1 MRSSPVRG
9 SVPAFADGRATA
21 RVCIRPAI
29 VRGLGK
35 PPGLRSGPYTR
46 ARSSSPSAT
55 FQPLRIR
62 PAWSGPYGRPAPP
75 AAAEASGA
83 GGLPAGPG
91 GVPCGTVGLLEPGAV
106 PPESNVP
113 PGFSADGPSRPGLT
127 NRQGPSGR
135 QGLPSRPEAGPR
147 SPAGR
152 RSGRS
157 GRRPGV
163 AARRPAGGWPL
174 PLRRSP
180 RRPG

>member
-29 VRGLGK
+29 VRVLGK

-55 FQPLRIR
+55 SQPLRIR

-113 PGFSADGPSRPGLT
+113 PGFSADGPPGFIRLPESAGVLGSA
-127 NRQGPSGR
+127 QPSGFAEPPGPYEPPGSVWPPGPFEPR
-135 QGLPSRPEAGPR
+135 GGGPTLACRAAIRPVR
-147 SPAGR
+147 SAT
-152 RSGRS
+152 
-157 GRRPGV
+157 
-163 AARRPAGGWPL
+163 
-174 PLRRSP
+174 
-180 RRPG
+180 

>member
-29 VRGLGK
+29 VRVLGK
-35 PPGLRSGPYTR
+35 PACANGPYTR

-55 FQPLRIR
+55 SVQPPSPCEFSLHRRTRMVGLRRRQR
-62 PAWSGPYGRPAPP
+62 PRRPVP
-75 AAAEASGA
+75 AACLPGPAACHAELSDCLSPVQCRPNPTCRPGSPPTDRPNSSDCPNLL
-83 GGLPAGPG
+83 GYSDPPSRQGL
-91 GVPCGTVGLLEPGAV
+91 
-106 PPESNVP
+106 
-113 PGFSADGPSRPGLT
+113 PSRPGLT

-135 QGLPSRPEAGPR
+135 QGLPSRAEAGPR

-157 GRRPGV
+157 GR
-163 AARRPAGGWPL
+163 
-174 PLRRSP
+174 
-180 RRPG
+180 